1 MSNSVIYNPQRAL
14 ELLRIGS
21 GRADATFRDGQ
32 EDAIRHV
39 VEGRGRLLVVQK
51 TGWGKSFV
59 YFIAIKLLREAGAGP
74 ALLISPLLAL
84 MRNQIAA
91 AERMGVRAET
101 LNSEN
106 SDDWPRVI
114 QRINSGEIDI
124 LLFHPKQLVSARF
137 TSQILAPIA
146 DQIALLVIDEA
157 HCVSDWGHDF
167 VPEYR
172 VIQRTAKSLP
182 GNMRLLATT
191 ATANNRVMDDLV
203 SVLGPNLEV
212 SRGDLNRP
220 SLTLQ
225 TIRLPSQAERL
236 AWLAEQLATLQ
247 GHGIIYTLTVRDAN
261 QVADWLKTRGFN
273 VEAYT
278 SETGERREALEQ
290 ALLNNQVKALVATT
304 ALGMGYDKPD
314 LAFVIHYQM
323 PGSVVAYY
331 QQVGRAGR
339 ALDSAY
345 GVLLSGEE
353 ESDITDWFIRS
364 AFPTRQ
370 EVADVLGALE
380 DEPNGLSVP
389 ELLGRVNLSKGRVEK
404 TIALLSLEAPATI
417 AKQGSKWQLTAA
429 TLSDGF
435 WARAERLTALR
446 RDEYQQMQEYV
457 GLPFGQQMGFLI
469 DALDGDSSTVSP
481 PSLAPLAEKVNQSLI
496 REAETFLRRTSLHI
510 EPRKKWPVGGMPHY
524 RIGSGSNISHQAQ
537 PGKALCIW
545 GDAGWGGLV
554 RFGKYRDGRFSDDL
568 VAACV
573 KMIHEWN
580 PQPAPTWVT
589 CVPSLRHPDLVPNFA
604 KRLAAALGLPFHTV
618 LEKID
623 DRPEQKTMAN
633 STQQAR
639 NIDGSLAL
647 IGKPVPTGPVLLID
661 DMVDSRWTLTVS
673 AWLLRKNGSGEVWP
687 MALSQTGHDE

>member
-1 MSNSVIYNPQRAL
+1 VAYDPIRAQA
-14 ELLRIGS
+14 LLRTGS
-21 GRADATFRDGQ
+21 GRADASFRDGQ
-32 EDAIRHV
+32 EDAIRHIV
-39 VEGRGRLLVVQK
+39 DGKGRLLVVQK

-59 YFIAIKLLREAGAGP
+59 YFIATKLLRESGAGP

-84 MRNQIAA
+84 MRNQITA
-91 AERMGVRAET
+91 AERMGVRAAT
-101 LNSEN
+101 IN
-106 SDDWPRVI
+106 SDNMDEWTVVEGKLAK
-114 QRINSGEIDI
+114 GEIDI
-124 LLFHPKQLVSARF
+124 LLISPERLANERF
-137 TSQILAPIA
+137 RTQVLAGIAAQISM
-146 DQIALLVIDEA
+146 LVIDEA
-157 HCVSDWGHDF
+157 HCISDWGHDF
-167 VPEYR
+167 RPHYR
-172 VIQRTAKSLP
+172 LLERIVKTLP
-182 GNMRLLATT
+182 PNLRLLATT
-191 ATANNRVMDDLV
+191 ATANNRVMEDLAA
-203 SVLGPNLEV
+203 VLGPKLEV
-212 SRGDLNRP
+212 SRGDLNRT
-220 SLTLQ
+220 SLSLQ

-261 QVADWLKTRGFN
+261 QVAQWLKTQGFN

-278 SETGERREALEQ
+278 GETGDRREQLEQ

-364 AFPTRQ
+364 AFPTRE

-380 DEPNGLSVP
+380 EESDGLSVP
-389 ELLGRVNLSKGRVEK
+389 ELLSRVNLSKGRVEK
-404 TIALLSLEAPATI
+404 TIALLSLESPAPI

-429 TLSDGF
+429 TLSDAF
-435 WARAERLTALR
+435 WDRAERLTALR
-446 RDEYQQMQEYV
+446 RDEQLQMQNYV
-457 GLPFGQQMGFLI
+457 RLPFGDHMGFLI
-469 DALDGDSSTVSP
+469 GALDGDPSVVTEPALPPLPTTVD
-481 PSLAPLAEKVNQSLI
+481 AELVKAAV
-496 REAETFLRRTSLHI
+496 EFLRRTSLPI
-510 EPRKKWPVGGMPHY
+510 EPRKKWPDGGMPHY
-524 RIGSGSNISHQAQ
+524 GVKGFIAPIHQAES
-537 PGKALCIW
+537 GRALCIW

-554 RFGKYRDGRFSDDL
+554 RQGKYHEGRFSDDL

-573 KMIHEWN
+573 KMIQEWS
-580 PQPAPTWVT
+580 PQPGPAWVT
-589 CVPSLRHPDLVPNFA
+589 CVPSLRHPDLVPDFA
-604 KRLAAALGLPFHTV
+604 QRLAAALDLPFHMVIAKT
-618 LEKID
+618 D
-623 DRPEQKTMAN
+623 ARPEQKTMAN

-647 IGKPVPTGPVLLID
+647 NGQPIPPGPVLLVD